1 MGDNI
6 SKSLKRIG
14 ALVRKES
21 TQVIR
26 DRRTLVLT
34 LVTPIMMLFL
44 FAYAVTLTV
53 DHLPM
58 AVADMSMD
66 TRSQA
71 FIDALTVSGFFD
83 VAMHVQNETEVIQA
97 IDEGKVRVG
106 VVIPPDFA
114 AQVERG
120 EAQALIIIDGSDSFT
135 VQSGYSAAIAIAQ
148 SQSIELLMEKAARLG
163 AAGLGTLPVESPPIE
178 TATRVLYNPNMD
190 GMVFAVP
197 AIAAMLLQFVAI
209 NLTAMSVVREYEWGT
224 IEQLL
229 ITPIRPIELM
239 IAKIVP
245 NIVVTVVDTA
255 LIVLTGIYWFGVP
268 FRGDPWLFIWL
279 SLLFVVSGLGL
290 GLLISTI
297 TRSQNEAQ
305 QIAFVLLLLAVLLT
319 GFIYPMEPMPAG
331 VRFVGNLIP
340 LTYFNRIVR
349 GVFTKG
355 IGLTFLWQDVVVLA
369 IYGLVVIVGAAMMFR
384 KRLD

>member
-148 SQSIELLMEKAARLG
+148 SQSIELLMEKAGRLG
-163 AAGLGTLPVESPPIE
+163 AAGLGTLPVESLPIE

-369 IYGLVVIVGAAMMFR
+369 IYGFVVIVGAAMMFR

>member
-163 AAGLGTLPVESPPIE
+163 AAGLGTLPVESLPIE

-369 IYGLVVIVGAAMMFR
+369 IYGFVVIVGAAMMFR

>member
-26 DRRTLVLT
+26 DRRTLVIT

-83 VAMHVQNETEVIQA
+83 VAMHVQDETEVIQA

-148 SQSIELLMEKAARLG
+148 SQSIELLMEKAGRLG
-163 AAGLGTLPVESPPIE
+163 AAGLGTLPVESLPIE

-255 LIVLTGIYWFGVP
+255 LIVLTGIYWCGVP

-369 IYGLVVIVGAAMMFR
+369 IYGFVVIVGAAMMFR

>member
-148 SQSIELLMEKAARLG
+148 SQSIELLMEKAGRLG
-163 AAGLGTLPVESPPIE
+163 AAGLGTLPVESLPIE